1 MAPRGRPV
9 IDFTSTY
16 TADYSSGGR
25 GRSGRPTRSL
35 SAAPTYRPSAGSVP
49 TSGRPSTRS
58 GGVSQY
64 YALLYMSGYQRNP
77 YQHSAIK
84 YQISC
89 HLFH

>member
-1 MAPRGRPV
+1 MLLIFRVVRYQIEMAPRGRPV

-58 GGVSQY
+58 GGVSR
-64 YALLYMSGYQRNP
+64 YMSYL
-77 YQHSAIK
+77 A
-84 YQISC
+84 SC
-89 HLFH
+89 TNEIYINI

>member
-58 GGVSQY
+58 GGVS
-64 YALLYMSGYQRNP
+64 LYMSYLICPVYHRNLH
-77 YQHSAIK
+77 QHLDIH
-84 YQISC
+84 YQIVC
-89 HLFH
+89 HLF

>member
-64 YALLYMSGYQRNP
+64 IFYHAS
-77 YQHSAIK
+77 SIK
-84 YQISC
+84 EIYIKI
-89 HLFH
+89 

>member
-58 GGVSQY
+58 GGVGK
-64 YALLYMSGYQRNP
+64 YMSYLASCAKEIFIN
-77 YQHSAIK
+77 IK
-84 YQISC
+84 IPIIR
-89 HLFH
+89 